1 MATWPKSR
9 IDTAGLN
16 AAPFLLGLPEGWAA
30 LDRGDTAA
38 TGKVINAM
46 EARLEQVRA
55 DTSSDLGSIVN
66 NMEIMQRELKGML
79 LVKAGKTDD
88 GLALLRQAA
97 AQEDTVPYDFG
108 PPETIKPPKE
118 LLGEM
123 LLAAGKR
130 AGARRWRSSSPWPGL
145 LEGLRA

>member
-1 MATWPKSR
+1 
-9 IDTAGLN
+9 
-16 AAPFLLGLPEGWAA
+16 
-30 LDRGDTAA
+30 
-38 TGKVINAM
+38 M

-55 DTSSDLGSIVN
+55 DTSSELGSIVN

-123 LLAAGKR
+123 LLAVGKAADAKVAFEQSLARTPRRPASLIGLASAATKTGDTEEASTALSELERVWKGPADKRPKVVAGR
-130 AGARRWRSSSPWPGL
+130 
-145 LEGLRA
+145 